1 MARRCDTVGSTQSSL
16 AVPFLDLL
24 SPQHVRANFAAA
36 DKSQLLEKL
45 AAMLASN
52 ADERRLIGEALGNRE
67 KLGSTGIGHGVAIPH
82 GRIPG
87 LDRARGVFVRL
98 ARPLA
103 FGAIDEQP
111 VDLVAAMAATHLA
124 RPETRGSSDPAG
136 LTGPDGQAGE
146 GGEGEVG
153 MVLYVG
159 GHVRAYQGGR
169 KVGKDPPGPGCGSR
183 SRPPWKRGCPTRPGT
198 QYWS

>member
-1 MARRCDTVGSTQSSL
+1 MARRCDTVGSTQSLFAGVNVPSKTFGEL
-16 AVPFLDLL
+16 AEQAYHTP
-24 SPQHVRANFAAA
+24 RIGAT
-36 DKSQLLEKL
+36 EL

-111 VDLVAAMAATHLA
+111 VDLVAAMAVPEHNPEQHLHLLA
-124 RPETRGSSDPAG
+124 ELAEMFSDSG
-136 LTGPDGQAGE
+136 LTAAMRSARDSSALQAE
-146 GGEGEVG
+146 LAEF
-153 MVLYVG
+153 
-159 GHVRAYQGGR
+159 
-169 KVGKDPPGPGCGSR
+169 SR
-183 SRPPWKRGCPTRPGT
+183 NRLKSLTWTD
-198 QYWS
+198 

>member
-82 GRIPG
+82 GRVPG

-111 VDLVAAMAATHLA
+111 VDLVAAMAVPEHNPEQHLHLLA
-124 RPETRGSSDPAG
+124 ELAEMFSDSG
-136 LTGPDGQAGE
+136 LTAAMRSARDSSALQAE
-146 GGEGEVG
+146 LAEF
-153 MVLYVG
+153 
-159 GHVRAYQGGR
+159 
-169 KVGKDPPGPGCGSR
+169 SR
-183 SRPPWKRGCPTRPGT
+183 NRLKSLTWTD
-198 QYWS
+198 